1 MSKSFDIPLTGDA
14 GALVAKAEETARQA
28 GAEFSGDTSSG
39 RFAASGVEGQYTVKG
54 DTITVTI
61 TKKPMVAPWSLVEQ
75 KVRSFFA

>member
-14 GALVAKAEETARQA
+14 AALVAKAEQVAREA
-28 GAEFSGDTSSG
+28 GAEFSGDARAG
-39 RFAASGVEGQYTVKG
+39 RFAASGVEGEYTVQS

-61 TKKPMVAPWSLVEQ
+61 TKKPIIAPWSLVEE